1 MQLYFKCLKAYA
13 YSKLVN
19 YYRALNAL
27 VRIKELK
34 SMHLS
39 TVNKASTHIQR
50 QKKLLKLS
58 SEEGKFNH
66 WQTQIT
72 ERRKGKVTYN
82 YSEYFIKGNA
92 NCLLWSFIRV

>member
-13 YSKLVN
+13 YSKLGN

-39 TVNKASTHIQR
+39 TVNKASMHTN
-50 QKKLLKLS
+50 KNLLKLS
-58 SEEGKFNH
+58 SEEGRFNH
-66 WQTQIT
+66 CQKEIA
-72 ERRKGKVTYN
+72 ERRKG
-82 YSEYFIKGNA
+82 SH
-92 NCLLWSFIRV
+92 L

>member
-39 TVNKASTHIQR
+39 TVNKASTHIQT
-50 QKKLLKLS
+50 
-58 SEEGKFNH
+58 
-66 WQTQIT
+66 QTQ
-72 ERRKGKVTYN
+72 KNFK
-82 YSEYFIKGNA
+82 
-92 NCLLWSFIRV
+92 NCLQKRVG